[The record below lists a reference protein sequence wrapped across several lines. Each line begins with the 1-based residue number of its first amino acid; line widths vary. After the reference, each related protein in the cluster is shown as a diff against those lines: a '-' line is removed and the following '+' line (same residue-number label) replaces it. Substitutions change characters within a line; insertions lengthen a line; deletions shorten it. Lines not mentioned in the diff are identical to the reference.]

1 MKSKKFNTKVIHAG
15 HGADEST
22 GSVMPPINLSST
34 FQQKNPGEFKYEY
47 ARTKNPTRDILEKL
61 IAEVE
66 GGERAFAFA
75 SGMAAINTL
84 CEIFGTS
91 CHVDP
96 ILESVAFSSSTFP
109 NHGNCTC
116 PPVPVSQPHAPD
128 SSQSSGLVLAT
139 PSLSAAFLCNTLDPR
154 WCKHK
159 PKSQI
164 TKTVAF

>member
-47 ARTKNPTRDILEKL
+47 ARTKNPTRDVLEKL

-75 SGMAAINTL
+75 
-84 CEIFGTS
+84 
-91 CHVDP
+91 
-96 ILESVAFSSSTFP
+96 
-109 NHGNCTC
+109 
-116 PPVPVSQPHAPD
+116 
-128 SSQSSGLVLAT
+128 
-139 PSLSAAFLCNTLDPR
+139 
-154 WCKHK
+154 
-159 PKSQI
+159 
-164 TKTVAF
+164 